1 MLKRI
6 LVAASVSALIGS
18 SPLLAQA
25 AAPARSPGAAA
36 TTPAA
41 TTPAAARTGPIGTAS
56 ATTPA
61 PRTPTPGLAPYR
73 INPGDELEIYV
84 WGEERL
90 QRSTRV
96 LPDGSFA
103 FPLVGH
109 IDAVG
114 KLPSEIEAAITRGL
128 RSQYRDDV
136 PQVTVSVR
144 SPAGLQFSVAG
155 KVRGPGAFTPGRY
168 VNLLEA
174 LVMAGGPADFA
185 DLGNVTVL
193 RKENGRLT
201 AIKVRMTD
209 IMRGNA
215 TPRELAALPI
225 IASGDSV
232 IVP

>member
-1 MLKRI
+1 M
-6 LVAASVSALIGS
+6 AASVSALIGS

-25 AAPARSPGAAA
+25 GTPARPTGGTPAP
-36 TTPAA
+36 TPAA
-41 TTPAAARTGPIGTAS
+41 AAAPARTGPIGTAS

-61 PRTPTPGLAPYR
+61 PRTPTPGLPAYR

-90 QRSTRV
+90 QRATRV

-109 IDAVG
+109 VDAVG

-144 SPAGLQFSVAG
+144 APAGLQFSVAG

-174 LVMAGGPADFA
+174 LVMAGGPAEFA
-185 DLGNVTVL
+185 DLNNVTLL
-193 RKENGRLT
+193 RKENGRLN

-215 TPRELAALPI
+215 TAKDLAALPI

>member
-1 MLKRI
+1 VLKRI
-6 LVAASVSALIGS
+6 LVAASLPALLGS
-18 SPLLAQA
+18 SPVVAQTA
-25 AAPARSPGAAA
+25 V
-36 TTPAA
+36 
-41 TTPAAARTGPIGTAS
+41 PAAARSTVGTAAS
-56 ATTPA
+56 ASAPA
-61 PRTPTPGLAPYR
+61 QASSNVVPYR

-90 QRSTRV
+90 QRTARV

-103 FPLVGH
+103 FPLVGRV
-109 IDAVG
+109 DAVG
-114 KLPSEIEAAITRGL
+114 RLPTEIEAAITRGL
-128 RSQYRDDV
+128 KSQYREQV

-144 SPAGLQFSVAG
+144 APAGLQFSVAG
-155 KVRGPGAFTPGRY
+155 KVRSPGAFTPGRY

-209 IMRGNA
+209 IMRGNPSA
-215 TPRELAALPI
+215 RDLAALPT